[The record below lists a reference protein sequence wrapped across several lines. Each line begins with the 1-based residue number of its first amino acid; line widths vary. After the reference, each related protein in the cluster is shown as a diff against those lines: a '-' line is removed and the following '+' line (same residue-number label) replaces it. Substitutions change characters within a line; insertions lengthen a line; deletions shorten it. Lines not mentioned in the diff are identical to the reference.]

1 MSLLLKTFLI
11 ALAILWCLLC
21 AWILVREL
29 RLTWRVRRSVRT
41 HVQPSPVAIEYGTRD
56 LPAWGRQR
64 DPERVARAMALA
76 GQLKELGE

>member
-1 MSLLLKTFLI
+1 MSVLLKAFLI
-11 ALAILWCLLC
+11 VLAILWCLLC

-41 HVQPSPVAIEYGTRD
+41 HSLPSPVAIEYGTRD
-56 LPAWGRQR
+56 VPSWGRQR

-76 GQLKELGE
+76 AQLDQLGE